1 MKTDTIFYQLFQ
13 TFPSLLFELIGQ
25 PPSNAE
31 GYTFGAREVKQLSFR
46 VDGLFLPPEDE
57 QERPMYFVEV
67 QFQRNE
73 DFYWDFFGEI
83 FLYLKQYKPQQ
94 DWRGVAV
101 FERRSRDPGER
112 VQFREFFASQ
122 RLQRVYLD
130 VLVQTEG
137 LSLELGLVKLVVEN
151 QQKAV
156 ELTPRLM
163 QQVRQE
169 IEDATFREN
178 ILELVETILVYK
190 FATLSR
196 EEIEAMFSLSDL
208 KQTRVYQEAKEE
220 GKEEGKLESVPRFIS
235 MGLTVEQIATA
246 LGLDIQQVQ
255 QVADQQ
261 PNVTEGEMEN

>member
-25 PPSNAE
+25 PASNAE

-46 VDGLFLPPEDE
+46 FDGLFLPPEN
-57 QERPMYFVEV
+57 QRERPMYFVEV
-67 QFQRNE
+67 QFQRND

-94 DWRGVAV
+94 DWRAVAV
-101 FERRSRDPGER
+101 FERPSRDPGER

-122 RLQRVYLD
+122 RLQRVYLNE
-130 VLVQTEG
+130 LVQTEG
-137 LSLELGLVKLVVEN
+137 LSLGLGLVKLVVEN

-178 ILELVETILVYK
+178 ILELLETILVYK

-220 GKEEGKLESVPRFIS
+220 GKLESIPGLLAI
-235 MGLTVEQIATA
+235 GLTVEQIATA
-246 LGLDIQQVQ
+246 LGLDLEQVQ
-255 QVADQQ
+255 QVAEQQ
-261 PNVTEGEMEN
+261 PNTTEG